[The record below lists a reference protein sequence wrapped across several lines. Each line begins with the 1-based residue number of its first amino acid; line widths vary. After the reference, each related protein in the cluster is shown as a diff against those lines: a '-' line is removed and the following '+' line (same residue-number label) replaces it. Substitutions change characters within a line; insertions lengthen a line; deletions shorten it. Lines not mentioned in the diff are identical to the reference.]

1 MTMGN
6 KHLGTRPKLRIAFA
20 GLAAAVVGAGL
31 GAYLGNEA
39 PFSGGNVSAAIWAVI
54 GGSWVGAIL
63 FGGLTVWLGLKVS
76 R

>member
-1 MTMGN
+1 MGN
-6 KHLGTRPKLRIAFA
+6 KNLGTRRKLATALA
-20 GLAAAVVGAGL
+20 GLASAVAGAGL

-39 PFSGGNVSAAIWAVI
+39 PISGGHVSAAIWAVI

-63 FGGLTVWLGLKVS
+63 FGSLAVWLGLKVS